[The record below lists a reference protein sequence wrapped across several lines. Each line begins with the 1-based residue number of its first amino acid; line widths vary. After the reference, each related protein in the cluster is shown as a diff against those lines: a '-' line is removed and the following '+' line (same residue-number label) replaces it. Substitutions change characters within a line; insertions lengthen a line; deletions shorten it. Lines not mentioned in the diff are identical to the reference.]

1 MSEPRDIDQIIKML
15 KVAFPN
21 WHPEDLKLTKEIY
34 WQTLRDIPSEELK
47 VAVLNC
53 LTEAGRAFA
62 PSIGEI
68 RGAVANLRR
77 TASNVPSSYEAWQE
91 VITQMRIN
99 GSDFGTP
106 VWSHSLVERVVRQL
120 GWRNLRL
127 SEDQT
132 ADRARFI
139 QAYEQLLNRAMSE
152 ETMLPEVKGYIQSQG
167 GQLLDAPTQIKQLTS
182 RMEK

>member
-1 MSEPRDIDQIIKML
+1 MATPNDIQQIINMFL
-15 KVAFPN
+15 AAFPN
-21 WHPEDLKLTKEIY
+21 YKPTDMTPEIFF
-34 WQTLRDIPSEELK
+34 QTLQDIPSEELK

-77 TASNVPSSYEAWQE
+77 TAANVPSSYEAWQE
-91 VITQMRIN
+91 VLTQMSIN
-99 GSDFGTP
+99 GGDYGTP
-106 VWSHSLVERVVRQL
+106 VWSHPLVERVVRQL
-120 GWRNLRL
+120 GWRNLRM

-132 ADRARFI
+132 ADRARFV
-139 QAYEQLLNRAMSE
+139 QAYDQLLNRAMSE

-167 GQLLDAPTQIKQLTS
+167 GQLLDAPSQVKQLSS
-182 RMEK
+182 RLSK